1 MPTKHKILLVDDV
14 QLILEL
20 EKGFLK
26 DLPIKIL
33 TARNGQEAL
42 ELVRQERPD
51 LVYMD
56 MNMPVMDG
64 PTCCAAIKSD
74 PDLGATPII
83 MVTTAGQQGEEAHC
97 RRAGCD
103 DFMTKPIDRQLFLD
117 KVFTYI
123 ANIDSQP
130 SRVACTA
137 PVSITSDGE
146 AVQGMST
153 DLSVGGMYVA
163 ADRPVAANSSV
174 EVTFVV
180 PGEEPRQVSATG
192 RVAWENSADDR
203 KKPSLP
209 VGFGVEFT
217 EIDPDVASFIKA
229 FVDGTILKL

>member
-1 MPTKHKILLVDDV
+1 MPKPKILLVDDV

-20 EKGFLK
+20 EKSFLK
-26 DLPIKIL
+26 NLPASIF

-42 ELVRQERPD
+42 ELIRQERPD

-74 PDLGATPII
+74 PEIGATPII
-83 MVTTAGQQGEEAHC
+83 MVTTAGQQGDEAHC

-103 DFMTKPIDRQLFLD
+103 DFMTKPIDRREFLD
-117 KVFTYI
+117 KGRRFI
-123 ANIDSQP
+123 AAIDRREQ
-130 SRVACTA
+130 RVACNS
-137 PVSITSDGE
+137 PVLVTNGDD
-146 AVQGMST
+146 AAQGVSA
-153 DLSVGGMYVA
+153 DLGVGGMYVA
-163 ADRPVAANSSV
+163 TDLPVAADSPV
-174 EVTFVV
+174 ELTFAV

-192 RVAWENSADDR
+192 RVAWENSADSR

-209 VGFGVEFT
+209 IGFGVEFT
-217 EIDPDVASFIKA
+217 EIDPDAASFIEA

>member
-1 MPTKHKILLVDDV
+1 MPKPKILLVDDV

-20 EKGFLK
+20 EKSFLK
-26 DLPIKIL
+26 NLPASIF

-42 ELVRQERPD
+42 ELIRQERPD

-74 PDLGATPII
+74 PEIGATPII
-83 MVTTAGQQGEEAHC
+83 MVTTAGQQGDEAHC

-103 DFMTKPIDRQLFLD
+103 DFMTKPIDRREFLD
-117 KVFTYI
+117 KGRRFI
-123 ANIDSQP
+123 AAIDRREQ
-130 SRVACTA
+130 RVACNS
-137 PVSITSDGE
+137 PVLVTNGDD
-146 AVQGMST
+146 AAQGV
-153 DLSVGGMYVA
+153 SVDMGDGGMYVA
-163 ADRPVAANSSV
+163 TDLPVAADNPV
-174 EVTFVV
+174 ELTFAV

-192 RVAWENSADDR
+192 RVAWENSADSR

-209 VGFGVEFT
+209 IGFGVEFT
-217 EIDPDVASFIKA
+217 EIDPDAASFIEA

>member
-1 MPTKHKILLVDDV
+1 MPKSKILLVDDV

-20 EKGFLK
+20 EKNFLK
-26 DLPIKIL
+26 NLPVSIL

-42 ELVRQERPD
+42 ELIRAERPN

-74 PDLGATPII
+74 PDIGTTPII
-83 MVTTAGQQGEEAHC
+83 MVTTAGQQGDEAHC

-103 DFMTKPIDRQLFLD
+103 DFMTKPIDRREFLE
-117 KVFTYI
+117 KGCRYI
-123 ANIDSQP
+123 ADLDSQP
-130 SRVACTA
+130 PRVACTTQ
-137 PVSITSDGE
+137 VSVKSGDD
-146 AVQGMST
+146 AVLGVSA

-163 ADRPVAANSSV
+163 ADQPVAANSSV
-174 EVTFVV
+174 ELTFVV
-180 PGEEPRQVSATG
+180 PTEDPRQVSATG
-192 RVAWENSADDR
+192 RVAWENSAASR

-209 VGFGVEFT
+209 IGFGVEFT